1 MLDISTPPLSRLT
14 IKGTLYYDWT
24 QPLLN
29 LQTRTLYVD
38 GGNLTIASANGMP
51 YLSTSRAHITLL
63 GLPPDDGR
71 NNIADMEQTVFDKAF
86 AVRQGTVTLN
96 GATQYPAFTTLNA
109 TADAGATSIM
119 VNGLVTYMVG
129 WGWGGRGRR
138 NSPRA
143 VALHIT
149 GVVCVTRLPHAMQCC
164 RVCV

>member
-1 MLDISTPPLSRLT
+1 MLLPSLALCTLCSPCTWPGGIVPGAGDSVTIPSDRIVMLDISTPPLSRLT

-109 TADAGATSIM
+109 TVDAGATSIL
-119 VNGLVTYMVG
+119 VNGAVTYMVG
-129 WGWGGRGRR
+129 W
-138 NSPRA
+138 
-143 VALHIT
+143 
-149 GVVCVTRLPHAMQCC
+149 
-164 RVCV
+164 

>member
-1 MLDISTPPLSRLT
+1 MLDVSPPPLSRLT
-14 IKGTLYYDWT
+14 IKGTLYFDWA
-24 QPLLN
+24 QPALN
-29 LQTRTLYVD
+29 LQARTLFVN
-38 GGNLTIASANGMP
+38 GGNLTIASANGLP
-51 YLSTSRAHITLL
+51 YPSTCRAQITLL
-63 GLPPDDGR
+63 GLPPDQA
-71 NNIADMEQTVFDKAF
+71 NNTAGAEQPMFDKAI
-86 AVRQGTVTLN
+86 AVRQGSVTLN